1 MIYLIRPLEKRDGDF
16 ILYLCSSKNTEEVM
30 EVMESIG
37 LEYISS
43 DEGVLSYTDDPFL
56 LTQIKSN

>member
-1 MIYLIRPLEKRDGDF
+1 
-16 ILYLCSSKNTEEVM
+16 
-30 EVMESIG
+30 VMESIG